1 MPEPGG
7 FLITVEDA
15 FQIMQTR
22 MPDWGYSTISIAE
35 AARGIIADDILADRD
50 YPPYDRST
58 MDGIA
63 VSWKSFQ
70 EGLREFH
77 ITGICAAGEPQTQ
90 LTDPRSCFEIMT
102 GAPVPR
108 NADLVIPYE
117 DLIIENN
124 TARVKTQTERAQGE
138 NIHVKGSDSKK
149 NSLLLKAGSFLNGPA
164 WGVAASVGA
173 NTVKVKKQ
181 PRIQIISTGN
191 ELVSVEQTPL
201 EHQIRRSNSHA
212 LQASLQLHGYTDIT
226 LTHLN
231 DDHEAVKKHYAENKN
246 NFDLLI
252 YSGAVSKGKFD
263 YLPQVWKQAGVTEH
277 FHGVSQRPGKP
288 LWFGVDDNAN
298 TAVLGLPGNP
308 VSSLVC
314 LHRYF
319 LKTKEI
325 YVELTEEFIFKKDL
339 TYFLP
344 VKIEFSKTGVLKAHP
359 LKIKNSGEFT
369 ALAESDGFLELPKEK
384 SVFAKGEA
392 FRYFS
397 WSPV

>member
-1 MPEPGG
+1 
-7 FLITVEDA
+7 LITVEEA

-22 MPDWGYSTISIAE
+22 MPDWGHSTIPIAK
-35 AARGIIADDILADRD
+35 AAGGITADDILADRD
-50 YPPYDRST
+50 YPPFDRST

-77 ITGICAAGEPQTQ
+77 IAGICAAGEPQTQ

-117 DLIIENN
+117 DLFIESNI
-124 TARVKTQTERAQGE
+124 ARVKTQTERSQGE
-138 NIHVKGSDSKK
+138 FIHVKGSDSKK

-164 WGVAASVGA
+164 WGIAASVGA
-173 NTVKVKKQ
+173 AEVKVKKH

-191 ELVSVEQTPL
+191 ELVPVEQTPL
-201 EHQIRRSNSHA
+201 EYQIRRSNSHA
-212 LQASLQLHGYTDIT
+212 LQASLQLHGYIDIK

-231 DDHEAVKKHYAENKN
+231 DDLEAVKKHYDESKN
-246 NFDLLI
+246 DFDLLV

-263 YLPQVWKQAGVTEH
+263 YLPQAWKQAGVTEY

-288 LWFGVDDNAN
+288 LWFGVDHNAK

-319 LKTKEI
+319 LMAKEI
-325 YVELTEEFIFKKDL
+325 YAELSEEFTFKKDL